1 MRKAD
6 SNATRSPNVPSSS
19 ATPPTN
25 GMAQPNTN
33 YGKGGGNQ
41 LRGSIRRGSRGS
53 RTNGAGHDISLTP
66 SDANSGRGGQSKG
79 AKDIREQVERLGNTS
94 KLCSQLGAVLDNTY
108 SFVSLNKIGDLKYYD
123 EDLQAASSYYFQAL
137 DIRRNAIKQY
147 SQPSQTIDV
156 AVSLAKV
163 ADVDRNIGNEKT
175 AVDGFQ
181 EAIEMLQCLKL
192 NP

>member
-1 MRKAD
+1 MCRRYSRTSRKIGKYIKTVLTAW
-6 SNATRSPNVPSSS
+6 SSS
-19 ATPPTN
+19 GFASC
-25 GMAQPNTN
+25 
-33 YGKGGGNQ
+33 KFI
-41 LRGSIRRGSRGS
+41 LFSSIG
-53 RTNGAGHDISLTP
+53 
-66 SDANSGRGGQSKG
+66 
-79 AKDIREQVERLGNTS
+79 
-94 KLCSQLGAVLDNTY
+94 Y
-108 SFVSLNKIGDLKYYD
+108 SP
-123 EDLQAASSYYFQAL
+123 Q
-137 DIRRNAIKQY
+137 AIKQY

>member
-1 MRKAD
+1 MC
-6 SNATRSPNVPSSS
+6 
-19 ATPPTN
+19 
-25 GMAQPNTN
+25 
-33 YGKGGGNQ
+33 
-41 LRGSIRRGSRGS
+41 IRYS
-53 RTNGAGHDISLTP
+53 RTS
-66 SDANSGRGGQSKG
+66 R
-79 AKDIREQVERLGNTS
+79 
-94 KLCSQLGAVLDNTY
+94 
-108 SFVSLNKIGDLKYYD
+108 KIGKYIKTVLTAWSN

-163 ADVDRNIGNEKT
+163 VDVDRNIGNEKT

-192 NP
+192 NPYEVGLEQRV